1 MTMSIAP
8 VLNRALRDGGIFA
21 GAVAV
26 VGGLVGFLV
35 ADVPG
40 LLGGLLGAVT
50 SAVFLALTAISMLVA
65 GRVTGGDLGSPM
77 FFGIV
82 LGTWLLKL
90 VLFVVLALW
99 LRTQTWL
106 DPRVF
111 FVTVIV
117 AVIGSLLLDVLAFMR
132 TRVSYVSDVELPGDP
147 TRPKSP
153 GDRAK

>member
-26 VGGLVGFLV
+26 VGGLVGYLV
-35 ADVPG
+35 AGVPG
-40 LLGGLLGAVT
+40 LVGGLLGAVI
-50 SAVFLALTAISMLVA
+50 SAVFLGLTAASMLVA
-65 GRVTGGDLGSPM
+65 GKVTGGDLGSPT

-90 VLFVVLALW
+90 VVFVVLAIW
-99 LRTQTWL
+99 LRSQSWL

-117 AVIGSLLLDVLAFMR
+117 AVIGSLLIDVLAFMR
-132 TRVSYVSDVELPGDP
+132 TRVPYVSDVQLPGDSA
-147 TRPKSP
+147 RPDAP